1 MGYRKNKNRLEFIN
15 KKIELSNSTRLFI
28 FTDGILDEGRNIDG
42 IAYGKKRLMSF
53 LIKSKNI
60 TLSKLNEDL
69 KNELGNWRN
78 SRPRRD
84 DMTFLSIKPL

>member
-1 MGYRKNKNRLEFIN
+1 
-15 KKIELSNSTRLFI
+15 
-28 FTDGILDEGRNIDG
+28 
-42 IAYGKKRLMSF
+42 MSF